1 MINTIEMFRLELERI
16 KNKAYRD
23 FIIKCLMQL
32 PSEKFCDK
40 LKVEQTHKAHQFAEK
55 ALLSTD
61 FADSSKDLIYCTLIL
76 YRFTFHCQ
84 RFADKSEKILAQLID
99 EYIHNDRKGDIAQ
112 FINMVIIGVNT
123 LCKHHTFDFVSDY
136 YDRGING
143 WEGFVEEARE
153 SVHEHYLEK
162 IREGCSIEQLC
173 QVLTDLGMREYEE
186 SDDLFELYQLREAI
200 DNIICVKG
208 DEEDE

>member
-16 KNKAYRD
+16 KNKAYRN
-23 FIIKCLMQL
+23 FVIKCLMQI
-32 PSEKFCDK
+32 PSEMFCDK
-40 LKVEQTHKAHQFAEK
+40 LKVEQTHKANRFAET
-55 ALLSTD
+55 ALRHTD

-76 YRFTFHCQ
+76 YRFTSYCQ
-84 RFADKSEKILAQLID
+84 WFADKSEMVLAQLID
-99 EYIHNDRKGDIAQ
+99 EYISNSRKGDIAQ
-112 FINMVIIGVNT
+112 FINMVIIGVST
-123 LCKHHTFDFVSDY
+123 LCKHYTFDFVSDY
-136 YDRGING
+136 YDREITD
-143 WEGFVEEARE
+143 WKGFVTEARE